1 MSAPD
6 YERTD
11 ASVRL
16 PVWTAAALLILLPLA
31 MGGVWVLLV
40 TVRGAPET
48 PAAVFTEDRPRPAA
62 GPPLQAD
69 PQADLAALRARWD
82 RRLNGYG
89 WVDREA
95 GIVHIPIERAMAR
108 VAEGERRVEG
118 SR

>member
-31 MGGVWVLLV
+31 MGGVWALMVSV
-40 TVRGAPET
+40 WGAPED
-48 PAAVFTEDRPRPAA
+48 PAAVFAEDRPRPAA

-69 PQADLAALRARWD
+69 PQADLDALRARWR

-89 WVDREA
+89 WVNREA
-95 GIVHIPIERAMAR
+95 GIVQIPIERAMAR
-108 VAEGERRVEG
+108 VAEEEYPVEG

>member
-16 PVWTAAALLILLPLA
+16 PVWTAVALLILLPLA
-31 MGGVWVLLV
+31 MGGVWAFMV
-40 TVRGAPET
+40 TVWGAPEE
-48 PAAVFTEDRPRPAA
+48 PAPMFAEGRPRPAA

-69 PQADLAALRARWD
+69 PRADLDALRARWD
-82 RRLNGYG
+82 RRLKGYG

-108 VAEGERRVEG
+108 VAEGKNPVEG